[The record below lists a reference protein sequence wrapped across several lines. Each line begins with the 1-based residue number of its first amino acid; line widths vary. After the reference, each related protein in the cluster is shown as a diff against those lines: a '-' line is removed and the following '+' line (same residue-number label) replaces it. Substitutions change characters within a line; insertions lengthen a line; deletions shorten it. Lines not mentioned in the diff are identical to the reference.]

1 MPSLGLTRNGN
12 RLSSEGSS
20 LETSLH
26 QQLKLHYAASADE
39 IEVPLGAY
47 RIDVVR
53 GEELIEIQCASLSA
67 IRKKILDLVQRHQ
80 VRVVKPSIHRVRI
93 CRRDKTQGPTIS
105 RRWSPRRTQLFD
117 LFEDLIYLRGVFPH
131 PNLTLEVPVVEVNQ
145 YRWMRKRKSRRR
157 RDPGYVVEDVE
168 LHQVLSSI
176 VVREPNDLWKLMP
189 DGDLPSELRR
199 AETIST
205 LALAESIGCPRWIAQ
220 RIVYVMRHC
229 EALHVARRDR
239 GGIHYRVA

>member
-1 MPSLGLTRNGN
+1 M
-12 RLSSEGSS
+12 
-20 LETSLH
+20 ETSLH
-26 QQLKLHYAASADE
+26 QQLKLHYAASADQ
-39 IEVPLGAY
+39 IEVPMGAY

-67 IRKKILDLVQRHQ
+67 IRKKILDLVQRHH
-80 VRVVKPSIHRVRI
+80 VRVVKPSVHRIRI
-93 CRRDKTQGPTIS
+93 CRRDKTKGPTKS
-105 RRWSPRRTQLFD
+105 RRWSPRRAQLYD

-131 PNLTLEVPVVEVNQ
+131 PNLTLEIPTVEVNQ

-157 RDPGYVVEDVE
+157 RDPGYVIEDVE
-168 LHQVLSSI
+168 LHQVLDSI
-176 VVREPNDLWKLMP
+176 ELREPCDLWRLLPEGRLP
-189 DGDLPSELRR
+189 DELRQ

-229 EALHVARRDR
+229 EALEVARRDR
-239 GGIHYRVA
+239 SGIHYRVA